1 MRAFL
6 ALLLALSAATIA
18 SAAWRPATQ
27 SELKSLIP
35 PRAPVV
41 KEHIETEFRTASAI
55 VNGKGQ
61 YVGGAVLITEG
72 YAAAGKY
79 SIFLITQVPLHVE
92 GLLLAVGE
100 YAIGWARHGNDA
112 LTVKFYVAQSG
123 TFVGQVEA
131 PRMNRKGRI
140 DSFRIYPP
148 DGKDVIEIGRF
159 GMKYK
164 IPSHF

>member
-1 MRAFL
+1 MKAFL
-6 ALLLALSAATIA
+6 ALLLALTTSTIA
-18 SAAWRPATQ
+18 AAAWRPATS
-27 SELKSLIP
+27 SELKSFIP

-55 VNGKGQ
+55 TNGQGK

-79 SIFLITQVPLHVE
+79 SIFLITQVPLLVE
-92 GLLLAVGE
+92 GLRLPVGE

-123 TFVGQVEA
+123 KFVGQVEA
-131 PRMNRKGRI
+131 ARMNRKGRI

-148 DGKDVIEIGRF
+148 GGKDVIEIGRF

-164 IPSHF
+164 VPSQF

>member
-1 MRAFL
+1 MKAFL
-6 ALLLALSAATIA
+6 ALLLALAAGTIA
-18 SAAWRPATQ
+18 SAEWRPATQ
-27 SELKSLIP
+27 SELKSFIP

-55 VNGKGQ
+55 TNGQGK

-92 GLLLAVGE
+92 GLRLPVGE

-112 LTVKFYVAQSG
+112 LTVKFYIAQSG
-123 TFVGQVEA
+123 KFVGQVEA
-131 PRMNRKGRI
+131 ARMNRKGRI

-148 DGKDVIEIGRF
+148 GGKDVIEIGRF
-159 GMKYK
+159 GMQYK
-164 IPSHF
+164 VP